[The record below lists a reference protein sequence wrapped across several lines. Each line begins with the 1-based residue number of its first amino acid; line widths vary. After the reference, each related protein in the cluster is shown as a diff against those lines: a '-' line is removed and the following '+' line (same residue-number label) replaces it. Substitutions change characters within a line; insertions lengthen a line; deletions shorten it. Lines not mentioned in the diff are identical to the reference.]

1 MNKKKT
7 TLKLTLLRI
16 NRVWKGV
23 TRWFFICFY
32 FECSWVDQRRK
43 CRCGQ
48 RRTEFMCSWTL
59 PSRFDMGWRIG
70 FPKFPRLAQ
79 VDIIRNSS
87 RMNTA
92 NFYEARLCCIGLAI
106 ARPFRSRFADRIV
119 LRNDKH
125 NTWALENDYR
135 HNKNTTPTT
144 TTHRLKEQNKTRL
157 MKSQTMPNTNGNE
170 LRSKVLLWLTSQLVY
185 AVPRNSLE
193 RTYNVTYNLH
203 TFFFWC
209 VSW

>member
-1 MNKKKT
+1 MFHIDSYYYYKKKHTHWIQSIYPCAQHNNSKQYKHKLNGLGRIVSLLVLHSIESRWYDKLNKWIKKKT

-23 TRWFFICFY
+23 TRWFFICLY

-79 VDIIRNSS
+79 VDIIRNAS
-87 RMNTA
+87 RMEHGQFLWGSPVLYWFSYRASFSEPICWQN
-92 NFYEARLCCIGLAI
+92 
-106 ARPFRSRFADRIV
+106 RSQKR
-119 LRNDKH
+119 
-125 NTWALENDYR
+125 
-135 HNKNTTPTT
+135 
-144 TTHRLKEQNKTRL
+144 
-157 MKSQTMPNTNGNE
+157 
-170 LRSKVLLWLTSQLVY
+170 
-185 AVPRNSLE
+185 
-193 RTYNVTYNLH
+193 
-203 TFFFWC
+203 
-209 VSW
+209 